1 MGINLLFALAF
12 SLEKGKQVYFE
23 HAITTAEK
31 KEIAKK
37 ETTSVTT
44 TRIHELY
51 K

>member
-12 SLEKGKQVYFE
+12 CPEKGKHVYFE
-23 HAITTAEK
+23 HAITAEK
-31 KEIAKK
+31 NKIAEK
-37 ETTSVTT
+37 ETTSVRT